1 MKCNKLDEERM
12 NIKATIYKSKFPE
25 QIHTTDKLY
34 MEKLRKFYSNDIK
47 IPKIHYSQLIQVL
60 KQRYNISVIEIEE
73 SDLDNYTKDIMS
85 DLLKNEHKLWKVLRN
100 TYSDLFYKD
109 FWDNYFEIDG
119 KPELC
124 IIYDFK
130 EQEFMSNCR
139 SIELLIKMEQGI
151 DDIDSDEYLDYLNNL
166 YFYNGWLWKCG
177 F

>member
-1 MKCNKLDEERM
+1 M

-130 EQEFMSNCR
+130 EQEFMGILEDNH
-139 SIELLIKMEQGI
+139 ELKYSGPSVQCFELVPEHITGKIVKE
-151 DDIDSDEYLDYLNNL
+151 S
-166 YFYNGWLWKCG
+166 
-177 F
+177 